1 MHACQV
7 SDKADGTAD
16 VPAEVSDE
24 EGQGNAPA
32 GGNGAGGEGNG
43 AHEGEGNAGGENGGD
58 GTGGEGG
65 NGAGGEGGGDGG
77 DGNGGDGGEP
87 HPEGED
93 EDKEEDEE
101 EEEQKERD
109 PNMPETP
116 AGESSSSEEDWVRQ
130 GYSRDDI
137 VQKRHQ
143 KEVRRKT
150 AQSALKALDSHQEDF
165 DQVEMTKHMDRSLQ
179 KERLLKEI
187 EVRRKQEEQLK
198 RREEALKEIEE
209 KEKEKER
216 RMKQAD
222 EEIQEMHRALL
233 RSEQDAEEQHRANEE
248 REKKTATAAGQVAAA
263 AAAAA
268 KEPELLAVKLEPA
281 DEDLIEEVKELSSLR
296 MCNLC
301 NTRNYLRQGLCC
313 NMYCQAFYML
323 DPHAGEKLTSRGKYE
338 HGAKWS
344 PYEWQKHA
352 QPRIECNQLAQAFQ
366 DGIAEYAHELEE
378 AMLPPPQV
386 EGAAKFIVDPVIIE
400 DLESGEKHEH
410 PPSVPPLETMPDEYK
425 QAIKESSK
433 RKQSKGVKRVLS
445 LHAAIQKKKQK
456 GLWVGPDIPMAG
468 LTNDQQTWMNERVKK
483 AIETAPWH
491 RN

>member
-24 EGQGNAPA
+24 EGRGNAPA

-116 AGESSSSEEDWVRQ
+116 AGESSSSEEDWFRQ

-150 AQSALKALDSHQEDF
+150 AQSARKALDSHQEAF
-165 DQVEMTKHMDRSLQ
+165 DEGEMTKHMDRMHQ

-216 RMKQAD
+216 RMKEAD

-248 REKKTATAAGQVAAA
+248 REKKSATAAGQVAA

-281 DEDLIEEVKELSSLR
+281 DEDCIEEVKELSSLR
-296 MCNLC
+296 QCNLC

-313 NMYCQAFYML
+313 NMYCQAFYMN

-344 PYEWQKHA
+344 PFDWHKYAH
-352 QPRIECNQLAQAFQ
+352 PRIECNQLAQAFK

-378 AMLPPPQV
+378 AMQQPPQV

>member
-1 MHACQV
+1 MLSVFCSHIHSFVFKSNPQSWQFNKLSLEETLHACQV

-24 EGQGNAPA
+24 EGRGNAPA

-58 GTGGEGG
+58 GAGGEGG

-150 AQSALKALDSHQEDF
+150 AQSALKALDRHQEDF
-165 DQVEMTKHMDRSLQ
+165 DQGEMTKHMGRSLQ

-198 RREEALKEIEE
+198 RREEALKAIEE

-216 RMKQAD
+216 RIQQAN

-233 RSEQDAEEQHRANEE
+233 RSEEEAEEQHRANEE
-248 REKKTATAAGQVAAA
+248 REKKLP
-263 AAAAA
+263 
-268 KEPELLAVKLEPA
+268 KLLLQR
-281 DEDLIEEVKELSSLR
+281 SQNS
-296 MCNLC
+296 
-301 NTRNYLRQGLCC
+301 
-313 NMYCQAFYML
+313 
-323 DPHAGEKLTSRGKYE
+323 
-338 HGAKWS
+338 
-344 PYEWQKHA
+344 WQ
-352 QPRIECNQLAQAFQ
+352 
-366 DGIAEYAHELEE
+366 
-378 AMLPPPQV
+378 
-386 EGAAKFIVDPVIIE
+386 
-400 DLESGEKHEH
+400 
-410 PPSVPPLETMPDEYK
+410 
-425 QAIKESSK
+425 
-433 RKQSKGVKRVLS
+433 
-445 LHAAIQKKKQK
+445 
-456 GLWVGPDIPMAG
+456 
-468 LTNDQQTWMNERVKK
+468 
-483 AIETAPWH
+483 
-491 RN
+491 